1 MRRIAAFILALCISA
16 VASSA
21 QTFGV
26 VGGVTTSE
34 MKIKN
39 VGKTSVS
46 GYHVGA
52 AFNCPLISGLALQPQ
67 LQYNV
72 KGTSLASLKTNLGY
86 IELPVQLQWGLD
98 LVLLRPYVFAEPFIG
113 YAVNWKASEDH
124 TSISSGLD
132 LKKLKS
138 RMEYG
143 MSVGGG
149 VEIYKRV
156 QLSVKYYWN
165 FEDCGITNFFGQI
178 RDSATE
184 RKSFDGLAFSVGV
197 FF

>member
-1 MRRIAAFILALCISA
+1 MRRVAAFILALCISA

-26 VGGVTTSE
+26 VGGFTSSGL
-34 MKIKN
+34 KVKD
-39 VGKTSVS
+39 VSKTSVS

-52 AFNCPLISGLALQPQ
+52 AFNCPLISGLAIQPQ

-72 KGTSLASLKTNLGY
+72 KGTSLASLKTDIGY

-113 YAVNWKASEDH
+113 YAVNWKASENH
-124 TSISSGLD
+124 TSISSD
-132 LKKLKS
+132 LNLSKLKG

-143 MSVGGG
+143 LSLGGG
-149 VEIYKRV
+149 IEVYKRV
-156 QLSVKYYWN
+156 QLSVKYFWN
-165 FEDCGITNFFGQI
+165 FEDCGVRDYFGLI
-178 RDSATE
+178 KDSVTE